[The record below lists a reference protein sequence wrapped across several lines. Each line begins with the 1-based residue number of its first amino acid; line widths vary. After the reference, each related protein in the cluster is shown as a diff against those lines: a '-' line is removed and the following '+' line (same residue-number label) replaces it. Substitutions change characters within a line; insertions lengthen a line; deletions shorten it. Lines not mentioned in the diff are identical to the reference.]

1 MDLRLPEDASVL
13 RAAFDRARVAH
24 VGIDIQRFYCEPGHG
39 MGDQFWYK
47 SIGKTVERIGDF
59 TRATR
64 AQLPPVW
71 VNHTSFTASG
81 PDLDDCGVIRGVGRL
96 WGGVLTHVFSTA
108 AQRARWQV
116 YGTHAAPGDVTVGK
130 PRWDGFENTKLDS
143 VLKAKGADT
152 LVLTGF
158 FTDQCVMDTAQSAVR
173 RGYEVFV
180 VADLTRPS
188 DFTPKECWYDLRKVG
203 ARVVLGRDV
212 QALAVAR

>member
-1 MDLRLPEDASVL
+1 MDLRRPEDLSVL
-13 RAAFDRARVAH
+13 RAAFGRAAAAH

-39 MGDQFWYK
+39 MGDDIWYK
-47 SIGKTVERIGDF
+47 FIGKTVARIGDF
-59 TRATR
+59 TAKTR
-64 AQLPPVW
+64 AALPPVW

-81 PDLDDCGVIRGVGRL
+81 PDLENCGIIRGMGRL
-96 WGGVLTHVFSTA
+96 WGGVLTHAFSTA

-130 PRWDGFENTKLDS
+130 PGWDGFENTKLDG
-143 VLKAKGADT
+143 VLKARGADT

-158 FTDQCVMDTAQSAVR
+158 FTDQCVMDTAHSAVR

-188 DFTPKECWYDLRKVG
+188 DFTPKECWHDFCKMG
-203 ARVVLGRDV
+203 ARVVMGRDV
-212 QALAVAR
+212 IEMAVP